1 MNILNTVVMVL
12 LIVGALNWGLVGLFN
27 VDVVTA
33 IFGRLS
39 ILTRLIFIIVGL
51 AGVYAI
57 IFFTTFHH
65 PVHHDEHIGTP
76 HPR

>member
-39 ILTRLIFIIVGL
+39 ILSRLIFILVGL

-57 IFFTTFHH
+57 IFFTTFYHPSHH
-65 PVHHDEHIGTP
+65 EEHIGTP